1 MSIYTNYFTTNCII
15 QSVEFNLLYP
25 TQTFKQNK
33 KKFKMFKFVVLSCLV
48 SVAFA
53 GYVPASVAYEKT
65 IVEPHVSVVETP
77 TVSHVGSV
85 VKSFPS
91 ATSYQSQTQYHS
103 KTYAEPIYAHGVEK
117 QVISTPIV
125 KKVVEHVPVAKQYIS
140 EPYYAK
146 QYVSEPAYSYA
157 KSYVSE
163 PTYYG
168 KSYVSEPAYYA
179 KSVVAEPTY
188 YAKSYVAEPVKAY
201 SYAAS
206 PLAYS
211 APVYSPKSYDYAA
224 AYPSAYSYPSYAN
237 KW

>member
-1 MSIYTNYFTTNCII
+1 
-15 QSVEFNLLYP
+15 
-25 TQTFKQNK
+25 
-33 KKFKMFKFVVLSCLV
+33 MFKLVVLSCLV
-48 SVAFA
+48 AAAFA

-77 TVSHVGSV
+77 TVNHVGSV
-85 VKSFPS
+85 VKTFPS
-91 ATSYQSQTQYHS
+91 ATSYQSQTQFHS

-125 KKVVEHVPVAKQYIS
+125 KKVVEHVPAVVPVAKQYIA

-146 QYVSEPAYSYA
+146 SYVSEPAYSYA

-163 PTYYG
+163 PIVA

-188 YAKSYVAEPVKAY
+188 TYASA
-201 SYAAS
+201 

-211 APVYSPKSYDYAA
+211 APVYAPKAYSYA
-224 AYPSAYSYPSYAN
+224 AYPSAYSYA
-237 KW
+237 KQW